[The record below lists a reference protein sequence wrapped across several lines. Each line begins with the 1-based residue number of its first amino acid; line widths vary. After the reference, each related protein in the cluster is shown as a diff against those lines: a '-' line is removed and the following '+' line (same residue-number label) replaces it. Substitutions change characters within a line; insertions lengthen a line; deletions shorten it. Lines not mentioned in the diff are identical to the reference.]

1 MSRRVKCQDT
11 GEYSTSDCAY
21 RATNGKYWSSEA
33 AYQQW
38 VENKEWRQKSVDA
51 LFEILGYQSGMTV
64 PGVLWKNFA
73 KYEKMG
79 YETVYETIIGERKNI
94 EWAMQNKEFK
104 SEAGLISYV
113 CRTLENHMMD
123 YYKTIQAV
131 KKAKEK
137 QKNTQDNEDNNYSDA
152 GLLSSKSHDVS
163 QFLGDDEWI

>member
-1 MSRRVKCQDT
+1 MNRRVKCQDT

-33 AYQQW
+33 VYQQW
-38 VENKEWRQKSVDA
+38 VENKEWRQRSIDT

-104 SEAGLISYV
+104 SEAGLISYI
-113 CRTLENHMMD
+113 CRILENHMMD
-123 YYKTIQAV
+123 YYKTIQTV
-131 KKAKEK
+131 KKQK
-137 QKNTQDNEDNNYSDA
+137 QINEAMQLPEDIEIQNKKQGSRDI
-152 GLLSSKSHDVS
+152 SR
-163 QFLGDDEWI
+163 FLED

>member
-21 RATNGKYWSSEA
+21 RAANGKYWSSEA

-38 VENKEWRQKSVDA
+38 VENKEWRQKSIDV
-51 LFEILGYQSGMTV
+51 LFEILGYQPEMTV

-94 EWAMQNKEFK
+94 EWALHNKTFNNE
-104 SEAGLISYV
+104 SGMIMYV
-113 CRTLENHMMD
+113 CRILENHMMD
-123 YYKTIQAV
+123 YYKVIQATKRQ
-131 KKAKEK
+131 KKINEAMQLPQDLEIQNKK
-137 QKNTQDNEDNNYSDA
+137 QESKDISRFLED
-152 GLLSSKSHDVS
+152 
-163 QFLGDDEWI
+163 